1 MPYAYGRE
9 QQNKDPV
16 ARINSP
22 GEVEHHDGLED
33 LPAVLLVQRDEL
45 LKQRGRD
52 SRRQL
57 RLGHGELREPGDLLG
72 AVAEVLHHLRR
83 VEARA
88 DEQELLGVAAAA
100 GGVRRP
106 AG

>member
-1 MPYAYGRE
+1 MTMYVRKGTTKQRPGSTRT
-9 QQNKDPV
+9 
-16 ARINSP
+16 NSP

-33 LPAVLLVQRDEL
+33 LPAVLLVQRHEL

-72 AVAEVLHHLRR
+72 AVAEVLGR
-83 VEARA
+83 
-88 DEQELLGVAAAA
+88 DSIDI
-100 GGVRRP
+100 
-106 AG
+106 